1 MSTITAPQR
10 TSAVLAA
17 LQHPTSTDTSARQTF
32 IDRIA
37 LRLAV
42 ALLLWSTRPG
52 PDREAIHA
60 RRVQRQAREARE
72 AEWERRRAL
81 LAPRR

>member
-1 MSTITAPQR
+1 MSTLTAPQR

-17 LQHPTSTDTSARQTF
+17 LQHPPSTDVPVRQTL

-52 PDREAIHA
+52 PDHEAVHA
-60 RRVQRQAREARE
+60 RRAQRLAREARE